1 MKTSS
6 KSSSA
11 QSIRFMSSHGGI
23 RILQMHPTSKSDKY
37 DTEDDEID
45 SQDSPNIDD
54 DDKIRNLRQIPISPS
69 YTEKNNDDDGNEDN
83 TSEDEMTTYGQS
95 YLSTTEGSS
104 LITQTSFNYSE
115 SYYYKLG
122 LVRAIGNALP
132 PRHDANQTLRNL
144 EFILKYEPDFEQV
157 HKHWVFNRI
166 VDQDLLE
173 RLLKMLQRYNQTSY
187 TIIPFVLEEYA
198 KKQYEF
204 LEGHWLDELDMIH
217 NKTFFTD
224 DWRDNERARYY
235 DIIQDRKNLYVTN
248 QNNAR
253 NFAME
258 WYMLPN
264 GTVPDVDYVLP
275 WDGNCFLTQAAF
287 VKLQHDLIRWN
298 SDPIAAYKRASHG
311 EFWSNANPKIRSLS
325 KEPIKYFYT
334 PMDRLLVGNEVL
346 LDPNY
351 IPRLDEEP
359 QIIFHRTAVGR
370 FDPTLRYG
378 KKNKVEMLIR
388 LGIKGPWDVY
398 ANDLE
403 DVRDNAFSDWIGPP
417 PPAGWVSRLFSG
429 KSQLEKKNKSSK
441 RVKARTD
448 GMTRML
454 QRLDLDVATK
464 VHGWNSSTWM
474 FYDQGIL
481 AKEAQFWANLQQ
493 HNHNGTSPSA
503 DSNSYLHNLIQNL
516 IAHADHALHAGPWS
530 VVDKEPCGCG
540 KYNDCHDFYSVI
552 GHQATSAKKASKL
565 PMCNNDAVRYDRSR
579 LEAFQY
585 NTTILALA
593 YTITRQRSYV
603 EKAAANV
610 VTWFVNP
617 KTRMNP
623 WLGVEWQSGA
633 NQSFITKYGV
643 IEFKDVYY
651 FLDALRIVEESGVLT
666 QDQIDSVILW
676 FHDYLDWLLVSKDKE
691 SRRGGLGAYFEP
703 NHHGL
708 FHDIQ
713 VISVASYIGKLTFAI
728 STIHESIS
736 RLLTQVSSKGE
747 LRNELGLSNC
757 EHWQAFTLQG
767 WFTLARMAR
776 KAGVNLW
783 NKFRTPSDPD
793 LGTTAIQ
800 SALCRAAEYT
810 IPLLRNRPICNE
822 NVANKRQDVSRWFP
836 LYLEVQ
842 HHCPDAVI
850 RYPSFLWP
858 DWGPLD
864 SLPESPPGDAYQM
877 KPLYSQGA
885 GIAPFWNL
893 GLYEHDISMP
903 NIQRQ
908 MFSKTTFRTR
918 LKGI

>member
-1 MKTSS
+1 MLPPPASDDDALSS
-6 KSSSA
+6 TNDDEA
-11 QSIRFMSSHGGI
+11 TDDDLGPFQNEYAEGGDDDSIREDYAN
-23 RILQMHPTSKSDKY
+23 LDQVDK
-37 DTEDDEID
+37 
-45 SQDSPNIDD
+45 
-54 DDKIRNLRQIPISPS
+54 LRQIPISPS
-69 YTEKNNDDDGNEDN
+69 YTEENDDDSSSNN
-83 TSEDEMTTYGQS
+83 TYGNGV
-95 YLSTTEGSS
+95 TTNGQSS
-104 LITQTSFNYSE
+104 LSISGNSSMITQTSFNYSKS
-115 SYYYKLG
+115 SYYNLG

-187 TIIPFVLEEYA
+187 TVIPFVLKDYA

-311 EFWSNANPKIRSLS
+311 EFLSNSTNPKIRSLL

-370 FDPTLRYG
+370 FDPSLRYG

-388 LGIKGPWDVY
+388 LGIKGPWDIYVK
-398 ANDLE
+398 NSE
-403 DVRDNAFSDWIGPP
+403 DASAPVLSDWTGPP
-417 PPAGWVSRLFSG
+417 PPAGWVTRLFSG
-429 KSQLEKKNKSSK
+429 KRRLEKKNKSSK

-474 FYDQGIL
+474 FYDRGIL
-481 AKEAQFWANLQQ
+481 AKEAEFWVNAQQ
-493 HNHNGTSPSA
+493 HNGRNQNGTSPSA
-503 DSNSYLHNLIQNL
+503 DSNSSLYNLIQNL
-516 IAHADHALHAGPWS
+516 IAHADHALHACPWS
-530 VVDKEPCGCG
+530 VMDKEPCGCG
-540 KYNDCHDFYSVI
+540 KHNDCHDYYSFI
-552 GHQATSAKKASKL
+552 GPNAMSVKKATNL

-603 EKAAANV
+603 EKAAENI

-623 WLGVEWQSGA
+623 RLGVEWQSGA

-651 FLDALRIVEESGVLT
+651 FLDALRIVEESGVLSE
-666 QDQIDSVILW
+666 DQTDSVILW
-676 FHDYLDWLLVSKDKE
+676 FHEYLDWLLVSKDKE

-783 NKFRTPSDPD
+783 NKFRSPSDPD

-810 IPLLRNRPICNE
+810 IPLLSHRPICNDNNAQRVE
-822 NVANKRQDVSRWFP
+822 DVSRWFL

-842 HHCPDAVI
+842 HHCPNAVI

-858 DWGPLD
+858 DWWLLD
-864 SLPESPPGDAYQM
+864 SFPEAPLGDAFKM
-877 KPLYSQGA
+877 NPLYSQGT

-893 GLYEHDISMP
+893 GLYDHEVSMLNNP
-903 NIQRQ
+903 RQ
-908 MFSKTTFRTR
+908 MFPIMQFRT
-918 LKGI
+918 